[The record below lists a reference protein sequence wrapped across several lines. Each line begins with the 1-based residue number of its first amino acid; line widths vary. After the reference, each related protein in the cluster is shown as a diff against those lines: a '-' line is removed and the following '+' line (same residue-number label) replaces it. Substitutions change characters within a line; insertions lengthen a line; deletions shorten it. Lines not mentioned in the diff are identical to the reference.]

1 MATFFSGVILDMDGL
16 LLDTERLQ
24 MEVGPAVLADLG
36 HDLPGDYFKNLVG
49 VARLQ
54 AARMIEGRV
63 GVPIDAAALDTAW
76 DLAMDK
82 RMADGVP
89 LRPGVHD
96 FLDALDRLDIPRG
109 VATNSMTAR
118 AEWKLDHAGLLDRL
132 DAVVGVDQVAHGK
145 PAPDVYLEGARRLK
159 LHPSQCIA
167 LDDSDLGVQSAIAAG
182 MMMVIQIPDLVA
194 SVDRKAHHEV
204 DGLSAAKAILK
215 IGQSS

>member
-1 MATFFSGVILDMDGL
+1 MAAFFLGVILDMDGL

-24 MEVGPAVLADLG
+24 MEVGPAVLANLG
-36 HDLPGDYFKNLVG
+36 HDLPKDYFKSLVG

-54 AARMIEGRV
+54 AARMIEDRV
-63 GVPIDAAALDTAW
+63 GVPIDATALDTAW

-82 RMADGVP
+82 KMAEGVP

-96 FLDALDRLDIPRG
+96 FLDALDRFDIPRA

-132 DAVVGVDQVAHGK
+132 GAVVGVDQVAHGK
-145 PAPDVYLEGARRLK
+145 PAPDVYLEAARRLN
-159 LHPSQCIA
+159 LHPSQCVA
-167 LDDSDLGVQSAIAAG
+167 LDDSDLGVQSAMAAG

-194 SVDRKAHHEV
+194 SVDHKAHHEV
-204 DGLSAAKAILK
+204 DGLCAAKAILK

>member
-36 HDLPGDYFKNLVG
+36 HDLPEDYFKSLVG

-54 AARMIEGRV
+54 AARMIGERV
-63 GVPIDAAALDTAW
+63 GVPIDAAVLDIAW

-82 RMADGVP
+82 KMEDRVP

-96 FLDALDRLDIPRG
+96 FLDALDRLQIPRA

-118 AEWKLDHAGLLDRL
+118 AEWKLDHAGLLSRL

-145 PAPDVYLEGARRLK
+145 PAPDVYLEAAKRLN
-159 LHPSQCIA
+159 LHPSQCVA
-167 LDDSDLGVQSAIAAG
+167 LDDSDLGVQSAMAAG
-182 MMMVIQIPDLVA
+182 VMMVIQIPDLVA
-194 SVDRKAHHEV
+194 SIDRKAHHEV
-204 DGLSAAKAILK
+204 HGLSAAQAILK